1 MSAGRPKD
9 FDEAAVLDKAI
20 ELFWKKGYE
29 ATSLEQLLAAM
40 GMGKGSMYHNFGNK
54 REVFKLALN
63 RFNQKFVG
71 WLDEEVT
78 KAKDPIAFIKDY
90 FRGIPRQGA
99 DDHKKG
105 CFLGNTVAELAC
117 IDPGLEKL
125 AAEHLER
132 MEDIFYTHVKNA
144 QQRGKL
150 KSKEDARLLARHLI
164 NLWNGLN
171 ITRRMY
177 SSPKELVPLVEF
189 QLKMIQ

>member
-20 ELFWKKGYE
+20 DLFWKQGYE
-29 ATSLEQLLAAM
+29 ATNLEQLLAAM
-40 GMGKGSMYHNFGNK
+40 GIGKGSMYYNFGNK

-63 RFNQKFVG
+63 RFVLNFSIWFESEISKS
-71 WLDEEVT
+71 
-78 KAKDPIAFIKDY
+78 KDPIGFIGEF
-90 FRGIPRQGA
+90 FRNIPKQGIEE
-99 DDHKKG
+99 HKKG
-105 CFLGNTVAELAC
+105 CFLGNTMAELAC

-125 AAEHLER
+125 AAEHLGKIENT
-132 MEDIFYTHVKNA
+132 FYKYIKA
-144 QQRGKL
+144 GQQSGKI

-177 SSPKELVPLVEF
+177 PSAKELLPLVDM
-189 QLKMIQ
+189 QLKLIA